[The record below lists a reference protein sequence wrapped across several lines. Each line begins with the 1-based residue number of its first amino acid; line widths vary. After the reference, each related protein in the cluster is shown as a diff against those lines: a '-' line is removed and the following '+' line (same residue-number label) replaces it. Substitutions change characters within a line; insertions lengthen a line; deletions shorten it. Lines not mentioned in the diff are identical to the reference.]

1 MIRHIVLF
9 KFKSFESEALKSAK
23 MQEIKLGLEALPAMI
38 PEVKL
43 LTVGLNVN
51 TAEQFDLSLLTEF
64 SSMEDLHTYAVHPD
78 HLAVGKIIREVLEAR
93 SCVDSI
99 F

>member
-23 MQEIKLGLEALPAMI
+23 MQEIKLGLEALPAII

-51 TAEQFDLSLLTEF
+51 TAEQFD
-64 SSMEDLHTYAVHPD
+64 
-78 HLAVGKIIREVLEAR
+78 
-93 SCVDSI
+93 
-99 F
+99 